1 MQRVFVL
8 VVGFVFCAFIA
19 AKGVLSC
26 ITNFKGNTS
35 YSLYRTDHNGAYSKP
50 FRIVKTTN
58 GDEKITVVDSY
69 NLFYQNSFKLNTA
82 KVKIEKSSEEGYPV
96 DKEIVLDNLNFMI
109 ANTKHVSSN
118 KVEEIK
124 YGNSTFY
131 GMTKNDINVGTFA
144 GNYVLFPGENL
155 VCYINFLNVKKDS
168 SDTKTI
174 EEFIVKRN
182 QFFQDLDAS
191 LKKCK

>member
-1 MQRVFVL
+1 M
-8 VVGFVFCAFIA
+8 VVGFIFCSFITS
-19 AKGVLSC
+19 KGVLNC
-26 ITNFKGNTS
+26 ITSYKGNS
-35 YSLYRTDHNGAYSKP
+35 SFSLYRTDHNGAYSKP
-50 FRIVKTTN
+50 YRIVKTTT
-58 GDEKITVVDSY
+58 GDEKITVIDSY

-82 KVKIEKSSEEGYPV
+82 KVKIEKSTDDGYSV
-96 DKEIVLDNLNFMI
+96 DKEIVLDNLKYMI
-109 ANTKHVSSN
+109 ANTKHISSN
-118 KVEEIK
+118 KIEEVN

-168 SDTKTI
+168 SDAKTI
-174 EEFIVKRN
+174 EDFIVKRN
-182 QFFQDLDAS
+182 QFFKELDAS

>member
-1 MQRVFVL
+1 MNRIVLL

-19 AKGVLSC
+19 SKSALTC
-26 ITNFKGNTS
+26 ITNFKGSTS
-35 YSLYRTDHNGAYSKP
+35 FSLYRTDHNGAYSKP

-58 GDEKITVVDSY
+58 GNEKVTVVDSY
-69 NLFYQNSFKLNTA
+69 NLFYQNSFKLNSA
-82 KVKIEKSSEEGYPV
+82 KVKIEKSTDDGYNV
-96 DKEIVLDNLNFMI
+96 DKEIVLDNLKYMI
-109 ANTKHVSSN
+109 SSTKHVSSN
-118 KVEEIK
+118 KIEEIK

-131 GMTKNDINVGTFA
+131 GMTKDAMNVGTFA
-144 GNYVLFPGENL
+144 GNYVFFPGENL
-155 VCYINFLNVKKDS
+155 VCYVNFLNVKKDS

-174 EEFIVKRN
+174 EEFIDKRN

>member
-1 MQRVFVL
+1 MRKIIL
-8 VVGFVFCAFIA
+8 LIVGFVFCAFIA
-19 AKGVLSC
+19 GKGVLNCMTS
-26 ITNFKGNTS
+26 FKGNTS
-35 YSLYRTDHNGAYSKP
+35 FSLFRTDHNGAYSKP
-50 FRIVKTTN
+50 YRIVKTTN
-58 GDEKITVVDSY
+58 GDEKITVIDSY
-69 NLFYQNSFKLNTA
+69 NLFYQNSFKANSA
-82 KVKIEKSSEEGYPV
+82 KVKIEKSAEGGYNV
-96 DKEIVLDNLNFMI
+96 DKEIVLDNLKYMI

-118 KVEEIK
+118 KIEEIK

-131 GMTKNDINVGTFA
+131 GMTKSEINLGTFA

-174 EEFIVKRN
+174 EEFIIKRN
-182 QFFQDLDAS
+182 QFFQELDAS